1 MGSLV
6 DRVLARQFWRGSVAP
21 QAAAEDPRPAPG
33 AAPAHVPG
41 AAASAASGPE
51 ASLGAAAARAALCD
65 DLCGPGLSLPGG
77 ASEAQRLVRPLG
89 LSEQTT
95 LLMLGA
101 GRGGEAAAIASG
113 FGTWIEAYEADPAQ
127 SARAQL
133 LLQQTNLSRRV
144 RLSSWEPKA
153 PELNRHRCQHAFS
166 MMSLRGAAPEPVLRA
181 IADMLGPGS
190 QLVLLEF
197 VAPTP
202 LDPSDPTV
210 AAWLRAEEL
219 AGPLG
224 SEAAITSSLTG
235 LGFDVRITE
244 DLSALHRTQALGAWQ
259 ELLSRQR
266 GRKLQPATAAVMVT
280 EAERWLLRLRLMQD
294 HRLRL
299 VRWHGILGVPP
310 PRQAAS

>member
-21 QAAAEDPRPAPG
+21 EAARADPRPAPSVL
-33 AAPAHVPG
+33 P
-41 AAASAASGPE
+41 ASAPP
-51 ASLGAAAARAALCD
+51 AAARSAPGGEGSLGTGAVRAALRD

-77 ASEAQRLVRPLG
+77 AAEAQRLVRPLG

-101 GRGGEAAAIASG
+101 GGGGEAAAIASG
-113 FGTWIEAYEADPAQ
+113 FGTWIEAYEADPVQ
-127 SARAQL
+127 STRAQL
-133 LLQQTNLSRRV
+133 LLQQTNLTRRV
-144 RLSSWEPKA
+144 RLSAWEPQA
-153 PELNRHRCQHAFS
+153 PELKRHRCQHAFA

-181 IADMLGPGS
+181 VVDMLGPGS
-190 QLVLLEF
+190 QLVLLEL
-197 VAPTP
+197 VATAP

-219 AGPLG
+219 TGPLG

-244 DLSALHRTQALGAWQ
+244 DLSALHRGQALGAWQ

-266 GRKLQPATAAVMVT
+266 GHKLPPATASVMVA
-280 EAERWLLRLRLMQD
+280 EAERWLLRLRLMQEQ
-294 HRLRL
+294 RLRL
-299 VRWHGILGVPP
+299 VRWHGILSAPP
-310 PRQAAS
+310 PR